1 MSKVK
6 VTTGK
11 ELYNLLNTID
21 QTLKCIHV
29 LIFFGTNI
37 ACDGCMNCID
47 FKVIGQRSRSL
58 TNVGCKGDATLC
70 VVWLVSSLVIIS
82 SY

>member
-6 VTTGK
+6 VKKGK

-29 LIFFGTNI
+29 LIFLGANI
-37 ACDGCMNCID
+37 ACDG
-47 FKVIGQRSRSL
+47 
-58 TNVGCKGDATLC
+58 
-70 VVWLVSSLVIIS
+70 
-82 SY
+82 